1 MKLLRAFIVRLPV
14 RDDEAMMRES
24 APRSCVLAAAAILRA
39 CGQDRA
45 SSGAAQAYVFAILL
59 FQ

>member
-1 MKLLRAFIVRLPV
+1 V

-45 SSGAAQAYVFAILL
+45 SSGAAHAYVFAILL